1 MSKPLSDAQKVA
13 RAADNARRNALF
25 EKYKLHRNRN
35 DDDEEKEKEYAR
47 ARVWL
52 AREHNPLLDGCK

>member
-25 EKYKLHRNRN
+25 ERYGKRRNKTEE
-35 DDDEEKEKEYAR
+35 DEEKEKEFAR